1 MAHLISIITP
11 CYNEEETVAE
21 CVSRTAK
28 VFSDHLPGVEYEHI
42 FADNASTDGTVEVLR
57 KLAAENRSVKVF
69 VNSRNVGPFR
79 NIYRG
84 MAKATG
90 DAIVPMLPA
99 DLQDPPEIIP
109 DFYRLW
115 VAGSMVVFGERT
127 NRQEGLLLRAL
138 RGIYYRIVRKF
149 AEGNIPI
156 NSGEFMLID
165 KSIAENILALDDQY
179 PYIRGLVAQSVDI
192 SSSVKYT
199 WAARVKGKSK
209 ANWFNLLDQAING
222 LISTSR
228 IPARLSLVGGFFIAG
243 LGMLAG
249 IYSLILNLIGQANI
263 SAGIPTV
270 IVAIFF
276 FGGLQLFF
284 LGLIG
289 EYVLSIHSQVRPL
302 PKAFDRERINL
313 D

>member
-1 MAHLISIITP
+1 MTPLISVITP

-21 CVSRTAK
+21 CVRRTAK
-28 VFSDHLPGVEYEHI
+28 VFSEQLPNVEYEHI
-42 FADNASTDGTVEVLR
+42 FADNASTDSTVEVLR
-57 KLAAENRSVKVF
+57 KIAAENRNIKVF

-79 NIYRG
+79 NMYRG
-84 MAKATG
+84 MAKAKG
-90 DAIVPMLPA
+90 DAIIPMLPA

-115 VAGSMVVFGERT
+115 SAGSLVVFGERT
-127 NRQEGLLLRAL
+127 NRQESFLLRLL

-156 NSGEFMLID
+156 NSGEFMMMD
-165 KSIAENILALDDQY
+165 KSIAENILALEDQY
-179 PYIRGLVAQSVDI
+179 PYIRGLAAQSVDI

-199 WAARVKGKSK
+199 WEARKKGKSK
-209 ANWFNLLDQAING
+209 SNWFNLLDQAING

-228 IPARLSLVGGFFIAG
+228 IPARLALVGGFLVSG
-243 LGMLAG
+243 LGFLAG
-249 IYSLILNLIGQANI
+249 VYTLIVNLIGQERAG
-263 SAGIPTV
+263 AGIPTV

-302 PKAFDRERINL
+302 PRAFDRERINL